1 MSKNILIVALLLGS
15 CLNSFAGGNLVSYT
29 LYQTVTKEE
38 FREMLKKRHLPR
50 ASAPAHY
57 TVDVYDV
64 TYYTQWHDGSQ
75 IKASGLYFVPR
86 NVKKG
91 AAELVYNHGTRVWKG
106 RRKKLGG
113 EEYFCLAMAMDGY
126 AVALPDYIGLGHGD
140 KFHLYQVASS
150 LAQASVDMLL
160 AVREINQDCDV
171 KTNGQ
176 LFLSGYSEGG
186 YAAMATDKLIQDK
199 YAGQLHVT
207 AASPMSGAYDMTGVE
222 GKVMFKS
229 YTEPH
234 YLPYLL
240 GSYNEVYN
248 IVGPN
253 VNIIYKPPYDTLIP
267 QISNFK
273 HNLDDVVDLLPPVPA
288 DMLKDT
294 FVQMYLNDP
303 NFPLIQKVRENNLYD
318 WKPESPMQL
327 CYCDSDEQVTPLNAF
342 VAYDKMKENGAK
354 HVTLRRA
361 GKNFHHSRCAL
372 VAMLYTKMYFD
383 TFRQGSK
390 YGGKGKVGSRL
401 MADVA
406 KVILAKASKGQGD
419 GQRKPRHKA

>member
-1 MSKNILIVALLLGS
+1 MSSMSKKLLIAFVFLFS
-15 CLNSFAGGNLVSYT
+15 YVSSFAQTNLISYT
-29 LYQTVTKEE
+29 LFQSVTKEE
-38 FREMLKKRHLPR
+38 FRDMLKKRHLPKS
-50 ASAPAHY
+50 ASPARY
-57 TVDVYDV
+57 DVDVYDV

-86 NVKKG
+86 GVKKG
-91 AAELVYNHGTRVWKG
+91 AAELVYNHGTRVNKG
-106 RRKKLGG
+106 RYDKLGG

-126 AVALPDYIGLGHGD
+126 AVALPDYVGLGHGE

-150 LAQASVDMLL
+150 LGQASVDMLMAARQL
-160 AVREINQDCDV
+160 NDTLHV

-186 YAAMATDKLIQDK
+186 YAALATDKLIQDK
-199 YAGQLHVT
+199 YPNIHVT

-222 GKVMFKS
+222 GNVMFKS

-248 IVGPN
+248 LVGPN
-253 VNIIYKPPYDTLIP
+253 VNIIYKHPYDSIIP
-267 QISNFK
+267 QLSCVK
-273 HNLDDVVDLLPPVPA
+273 PNLDDIIHLLPAVPA
-288 DMLKDT
+288 DMLRDT
-294 FVQMYLNDP
+294 FINLYLHDP
-303 NFPLIQKVRENNLYD
+303 NFSLIKAVRENNLYD
-318 WKPESPMQL
+318 WKPESPVQL

-342 VAYDKMKENGAK
+342 VAYKQMKKDGAQ

-383 TFRQGSK
+383 TFRRGSK
-390 YGGKGKVGSRL
+390 YGGKGRL
-401 MADVA
+401 GNRIMAGVA
-406 KVILAKASKGQGD
+406 KSILAHHKEGEHKHRGNKA
-419 GQRKPRHKA
+419 